1 MVIVKLFE
9 QLVKLVDIII
19 LGSCL
24 VDSLS
29 YFVKEVFGFS
39 FVQITIL
46 ILVMLRPNII
56 EGFLPSGFVVFEVVR

>member
-29 YFVKEVFGFS
+29 YFVQEVFGLS

-46 ILVMLRPNII
+46 I
-56 EGFLPSGFVVFEVVR
+56 VVVL